1 MKKGFAAGLS
11 GLDQMMAVLLQP
23 SGQRLILFQD
33 QRTRREVVFFGSGHP
48 GQQLFGIR
56 DEPVAMLGQVFGLDA
71 EPVEGSLQDV
81 DTVPSLA
88 DR

>member
-11 GLDQMMAVLLQP
+11 GLDQMMTVLLQP

-33 QRTRREVVFFGSGHP
+33 QRTRREVVFFGSSHP
-48 GQQLFGIR
+48 GQQLLGVR
-56 DEPVAMLGQVFGLDA
+56 NEPVAMRGQVFGLDV
-71 EPVEGSLQDV
+71 ESVEGRLQDI
-81 DTVPSLA
+81 DTVPSLI

>member
-11 GLDQMMAVLLQP
+11 GLDQMMTVLLQP

-33 QRTRREVVFFGSGHP
+33 QRTRREVVFFGLSHP
-48 GQQLFGIR
+48 GQQLLGVR
-56 DEPVAMLGQVFGLDA
+56 NEPVAMRGQVFGLDA
-71 EPVEGSLQDV
+71 ESVEGRLQDI
-81 DTVPSLA
+81 DTVPSLI